1 MKSEIINRLCEVIIN
16 QNNRSYSNN
25 NPILVDAHSEIG
37 KQIISYGFAEK
48 HLLTTLFNNIKNK
61 EILNQTISLDIGANI
76 GSHSIFFS
84 NYFKRVLSFEPVKR
98 TFKILELNT
107 EKIKNINLFNLALS
121 DTSKKS
127 MIYVNHSASG
137 LSSLENKSESFLKE
151 EINTQILDDLNVLKK
166 DEIGLIKIDVEGHEI
181 NVLKGGMETIKK
193 TSPLLLIEYQGSHKK
208 ELLSLIKELLYDKFY
223 VINGIGFYNKFKTYG
238 ILPLRIL
245 KLFFGF
251 FVSPKYN
258 LKLINDDLLEKI
270 ETEMLICVSPQT
282 KIKIK

>member
-1 MKSEIINRLCEVIIN
+1 MNIINRISEVVLSF
-16 QNNRSYSNN
+16 NNKEYIDKL
-25 NPILVDAHSEIG
+25 PILVDAHSEIG
-37 KQIISYGFAEK
+37 KQIISYGYAEK

-61 EILNQTISLDIGANI
+61 EILNQIISLDIGANI

-137 LSSLENKSESFLKE
+137 LSSLENKSESLHKE
-151 EINTQILDDLNVLKK
+151 EIKTQILDDLNILKK
-166 DEIGLIKIDVEGHEI
+166 GEIGLIKIDVEGHEI

-193 TSPLLLIEYQGSHKK
+193 TSPLILIEYQGSNRK
-208 ELLSLIKELLYDKFY
+208 ELLSLIKELSYDKFY
-223 VINGIGFYNKFKTYG
+223 IINGYGFFNKLKTYG

-245 KLFFGF
+245 KLLIGF

-258 LKLINDDLLEKI
+258 LKLLNDNLLGNL
-270 ETEMLICVSPQT
+270 ETEMLICVSPYT
-282 KIKIK
+282 KIKINK